1 MYRRSA
7 LKALISAVP
16 LAGTLVRTARSHP
29 APPRPPNI
37 LWLTVE
43 DLSPK
48 LGCYGDALAN
58 TPNLDRLAA
67 EGARFTNV
75 FSTAPVCSPSRATLI
90 TGMYATSIGAHQ
102 HRANDNFPSFG
113 HRPYLAVPPPYVKA
127 FTEYLRA
134 AGYYCTNN
142 AKTDYQF
149 APHTDPRQPLTAW
162 DDSSQTAHWRNR
174 PRADQPFFAVFNS
187 ARTHESRVWPDPN
200 EAPMLD
206 PAKVVLP
213 PYYPDTPIIR
223 RDYARHY
230 DNVARMDQ
238 WIGGMLRQLKA
249 DGLGEN
255 TIVFFFSDHGDGLPR
270 AKRWLYDS
278 GLHVPMIIRW
288 PGHLEPGSVNDDL
301 LSFVDFAPTLLLL
314 ASVEIPAHMQGQAF
328 LGPQKKPPR
337 KYIFAARDRMDES
350 HDMRRAVRDQR
361 FKYIRN
367 YFPDRP
373 YVLPNEYR
381 DRMPLMQELLR
392 LNAEGKLKG
401 PPALMFR
408 QRKPVEELYDVKADP
423 YEINNLADSPEY
435 KDVLAEMR
443 RLVDEWREETKDM
456 GEIPETR
463 LSEMMWPGGVQP
475 QTAKPVITP
484 SGGGL
489 DRPVGVRIS
498 AATEGASI
506 AYTTE
511 KGEQAHWL
519 LYTSPVEVRG
529 PATVRARAVRY
540 GFKESEEAAT
550 VLRDGTST
558 K

>member
-1 MYRRSA
+1 MRRRTA
-7 LKALISAVP
+7 LKALLSAFP
-16 LAGTLVRTARSHP
+16 LANAIARSARSRP
-29 APPRPPNI
+29 IPPRPPNI

-102 HRANDNFPSFG
+102 HRANDDFPSFA

-134 AGYYCTNN
+134 VGYYCTNN

-200 EAPMLD
+200 EAPILD

-238 WIGGMLRQLKA
+238 WTGGMLGQLDA

-255 TIVFFFSDHGDGLPR
+255 AIVVFFSDHGDGLPR

-288 PGHLEPGSVNDDL
+288 PGHLKPGSVNNDL
-301 LSFVDFAPTLLLL
+301 ISFVDFAPTLLSL
-314 ASVEIPAHMQGQAF
+314 AGVEIPTHMQGQAF
-328 LGPQKKPPR
+328 LGPQKKAPR

-392 LNAEGKLKG
+392 LNAEGKLTG

-408 QRKPVEELYDVKADP
+408 RHKPAEELYDVQADP
-423 YEINNLADSPEY
+423 FEINNLADSPEY
-435 KDVLAEMR
+435 QDVLVKMQSTLEA
-443 RLVDEWREETKDM
+443 WREETGDM

-463 LSEMMWPGGVQP
+463 LSGMMWPGGVQP

-489 DRPVGVRIS
+489 NRPVSVRIS
-498 AATEGASI
+498 SSTEGASI
-506 AYTTE
+506 AYTME
-511 KGEQAHWL
+511 KGDAPHWL
-519 LYTSPVEVRG
+519 LYTGPIEVRG

-550 VLRDGTST
+550 VFGGGASER
-558 K
+558 